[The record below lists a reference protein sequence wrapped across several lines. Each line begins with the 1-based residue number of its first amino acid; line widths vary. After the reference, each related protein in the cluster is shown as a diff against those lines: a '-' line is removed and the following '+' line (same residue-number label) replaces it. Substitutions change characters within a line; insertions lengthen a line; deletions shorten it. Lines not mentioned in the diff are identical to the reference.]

1 MASHGINWTLGAHMR
16 FESLDFVITME
27 GDLVQA
33 IVPAQS
39 SSPTGLDA
47 IVEALEELW
56 LSAQEAH
63 ALALGGWSTSSPCT

>member
-1 MASHGINWTLGAHMR
+1 VR

-39 SSPTGLDA
+39 PAPTGLDA

-56 LSAQEAH
+56 LSAQEAR
-63 ALALGGWSTSSPCT
+63 APALGGWSTSSPCT